1 MKHSKKLFSLLMA
14 LVMALSLT
22 SGFTAKAA
30 EAQTDQ
36 LTVTLRV
43 EQDASTLLA
52 PVKVT
57 LTEADKKDYGIGL
70 STETLTPLHAL
81 AKYLQTE
88 KNVSDENMADYIS
101 QSSGWIQSIKVNESD
116 NGTPSSI
123 SQSETSWMFAVNNKG
138 NIVNEAASE
147 GSDYDINYTSYDYP
161 LENNDSVLFYGVWY
175 GVYGKI
181 DAYYSAFEK
190 DSYEAKTNQDIT
202 LSLKQCGIYDMT
214 NTLSASADSVVIAS
228 KAGSPTPEQYELKG
242 TTDKNGNVTLK
253 FPSAGTY
260 TLSAYRELEV
270 EQDDGTTAKHYDIS
284 RPYAVV
290 TVTDEQTSTV
300 NPSKPN
306 NTSNTNTTN
315 TGSIGTGSKNDSTG
329 DNQSTTALKKP
340 AKVTKLKAVVKKSKK
355 AKKSVK
361 LTWKKAANAKGYQ
374 VYTYKKLKLKKNAAI
389 TGSTVKYVK
398 KATVKKN
405 KAVIKL
411 KKGTYKIKVR
421 AYNKSGK
428 KTKKGAFSKIITVKV
443 K

>member
-1 MKHSKKLFSLLMA
+1 MKLSKKLFSLLMT
-14 LVMALSLT
+14 LVLALSLI
-22 SGFTAKAA
+22 SGFSAMAAKA
-30 EAQTDQ
+30 QTGP

-57 LTEADKKDYGIGL
+57 LTESDKKDYGIGL

-88 KNVSDENMADYIS
+88 KNVSDRDMADYIS
-101 QSSGWIQSIKVNESD
+101 QNNGWIQSIKMNEND
-116 NGTPSSI
+116 NGTPSSVN
-123 SQSETSWMFAVNNKG
+123 QTETSWMFAVNGKG
-138 NIVNEAASE
+138 NIVNKAASE
-147 GSDYDINYTSYDYP
+147 GSDYPIHYTSYDYP
-161 LENNDSVLFYGVWY
+161 LENDDSVLFYGVWY

-181 DAYYSAFEK
+181 DSYYSAFEK
-190 DSYEAKTNQDIT
+190 DSYETKTNKELT
-202 LSLKQCGIYDMT
+202 LSLKQCGIYDTT
-214 NTLSASADSVVIAS
+214 NTFSASADSVVIAS
-228 KAGSPTPEQYELKG
+228 KSSSPTSKQYELKG

-260 TLSAYRELEV
+260 TLSAYREIEV
-270 EQDDGTTAKHYDIS
+270 KQDDNQISKHYDIS

-290 TVTDEQTSTV
+290 TVTEEQTPVV
-300 NPSKPN
+300 NPPKQN
-306 NTSNTNTTN
+306 NTSNPNA
-315 TGSIGTGSKNDSTG
+315 DSG
-329 DNQSTTALKKP
+329 KSTVKSATSLKKP
-340 AKVTKLKAVVKKSKK
+340 AKVKNLKAVVKKSKK
-355 AKKSVK
+355 AKKTVK

-374 VYTYKKLKLKKNAAI
+374 VYTLKKAAAGKKRY
-389 TGSTVKYVK
+389 TK

-405 KAVIKL
+405 TAAIKL

-428 KTKKGAFSKIITVKV
+428 KTKNGSFSKVITVKV